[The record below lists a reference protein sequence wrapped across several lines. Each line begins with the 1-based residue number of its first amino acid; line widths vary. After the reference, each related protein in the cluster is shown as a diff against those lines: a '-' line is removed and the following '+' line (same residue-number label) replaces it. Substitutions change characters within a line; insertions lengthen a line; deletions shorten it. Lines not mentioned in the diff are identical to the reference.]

1 MTDDVLIDIQNLH
14 IEGYSD
20 EEWHPIIK
28 GVNLQLKR
36 GQVMGLIGESGAG
49 KSTLGLAAMGFARS
63 GCRITEG
70 SILFDGVDLAKASTR
85 DKRKLWGSRMTYVA
99 QSAAAAFNPAHRL
112 LEQTVESAERFGT
125 GPDNSTSPTD
135 LKRDAVELY
144 DALKLP
150 DPESIGE
157 RYPHQVSGGQLQR
170 VMTAMAMSPRPC
182 LLYTS
187 PSPRD

>member
-14 IEGYSD
+14 IEGFSD

-85 DKRKLWGSRMTYVA
+85 DKRKLWGAPITRT
-99 QSAAAAFNPAHRL
+99 N
-112 LEQTVESAERFGT
+112 G
-125 GPDNSTSPTD
+125 
-135 LKRDAVELY
+135 
-144 DALKLP
+144 
-150 DPESIGE
+150 
-157 RYPHQVSGGQLQR
+157 
-170 VMTAMAMSPRPC
+170 
-182 LLYTS
+182 
-187 PSPRD
+187 